1 MNLLQ
6 CIYWRIP
13 MKQLNMKKISTHNFK
28 QMMKNYKQWVPNV
41 LTGSRIVLTPIII
54 ILGMMKQIPLVIV
67 LAGLSAITD
76 CIDGKLA
83 RKWNTV
89 SEIGAKLDAVADKI
103 FAIGL
108 CLCLTSIFSTL
119 WIIVGLE
126 LILAICNLIF
136 HYKSKKTQSLWIG
149 KLKTTVLFI
158 TILFVIC
165 YHFFP
170 NLIFMIQGLIYVCI
184 NLQVLCILE
193 YSFNFY
199 DNMHPIS
206 VEDNLMHQQIM
217 EEKTIEIEHLEEFL
231 TQYEKEMENNTE

>member
-1 MNLLQ
+1 
-6 CIYWRIP
+6 
-13 MKQLNMKKISTHNFK
+13 MKQLKTKKTSVHNLN
-28 QMMKNYKQWVPNV
+28 QIMKNYKQWVPNV
-41 LTGSRIVLTPIII
+41 LTISRMILTPIII
-54 ILGMMKQIPLVIV
+54 LLGIMKQIPVVIV

-89 SEIGAKLDAVADKI
+89 SEIGAKLDAVADKV

-108 CLCLTSIFSTL
+108 CLSLTSIFPTL
-119 WIIVGLE
+119 WMIVGLE

-149 KLKTTVLFI
+149 KIKTTVLFI

-170 NLIFMIQGLIYVCI
+170 NLVFLIQGLVYVCI

-217 EEKTIEIEHLEEFL
+217 EEKTMEIEHLDEFM
-231 TQYEKEMENNTE
+231 TQYEPEGENDTE